1 MNQKIGKKIRT
12 FRKQKGLSQE
22 TMADKLNIS
31 RSAYSRIE
39 TGETSAWVHHIED
52 ICRELDVQLEELLFN
67 PESLEQ
73 NNSDHASAVQNYTN
87 KDIHITINQI
97 SEKLIEQY
105 ERRIEELTRKVQ
117 ELDNKK

>member
-1 MNQKIGKKIRT
+1 MNTKIGKKIRT
-12 FRKQKGLSQE
+12 IREKKGFSQE

-52 ICRELDVQLEELLFN
+52 ICKELNVQLEELFFT

-73 NNSDHASAVQNYTN
+73 NNSDQASAVQNYTN
-87 KDIHITINQI
+87 QDTHITINQI

-105 ERRIEELTRKVQ
+105 EKRIEELTKRIQ
-117 ELDNKK
+117 DLENK